1 MTEARSRGRFAR
13 RGRILAIRPGYNPNS
28 SSLGVD
34 LTLML
39 LGSAALAI
47 VVTLVSTF
55 VRLRLLGAREGA
67 SHEAGSGDAG
77 SPEPPQS
84 GPAAHPA

>member
-1 MTEARSRGRFAR
+1 MTEARPRGRLAR

-39 LGSAALAI
+39 LGAAALSI
-47 VVTLVSTF
+47 VVTVVSTF
-55 VRLRLLGAREGA
+55 VRLRLLAARETAAGPGPDE
-67 SHEAGSGDAG
+67 SHE
-77 SPEPPQS
+77 PPPA

>member
-1 MTEARSRGRFAR
+1 MTEARALMRHG

-39 LGSAALAI
+39 LGSATLSI
-47 VVTLVSTF
+47 LITLVSTF
-55 VRLRLLGAREGA
+55 VRLRLLAARDQLAPAGGA
-67 SHEAGSGDAG
+67 SVD
-77 SPEPPQS
+77 SPSDPDPT
-84 GPAAHPA
+84 P

>member
-1 MTEARSRGRFAR
+1 MTESRAADRQG

-39 LGSAALAI
+39 LGSATLSI
-47 VVTLVSTF
+47 VITLISTF
-55 VRLRLLGAREGA
+55 VRLRVLAARDRLAPAGGA
-67 SHEAGSGDAG
+67 SADSL
-77 SPEPPQS
+77 P
-84 GPAAHPA
+84 GPDRQP

>member
-1 MTEARSRGRFAR
+1 MTESRAEERPG

-39 LGSAALAI
+39 LGSAALSI
-47 VVTLVSTF
+47 VITLISTF
-55 VRLRLLGAREGA
+55 VRLRLLAARDRLAPAGGA
-67 SHEAGSGDAG
+67 SADSLPGPDAN
-77 SPEPPQS
+77 P
-84 GPAAHPA
+84 